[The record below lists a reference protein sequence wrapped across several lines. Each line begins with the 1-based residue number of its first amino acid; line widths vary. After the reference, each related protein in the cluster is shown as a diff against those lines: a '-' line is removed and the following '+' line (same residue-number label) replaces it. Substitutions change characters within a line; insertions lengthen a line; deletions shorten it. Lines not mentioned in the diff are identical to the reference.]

1 MQLYIMNKHYDKR
14 AVSNIIAA
22 LLLIAIAVA
31 AAILLYVFA
40 IGLLGSLG
48 SSGGTQTKEQVI
60 MEAYSWPNGGT
71 TMTVTLRNVGSATE
85 NLQTADYFVA
95 GVKVASTPS
104 FTCIGSS
111 ATASA
116 LAPTQS
122 CQATITVPNSGSLTV
137 GAAYSLKIVTP
148 SGGVFSYSVID
159 GGSS

>member
-1 MQLYIMNKHYDKR
+1 MNKHYNNH

-48 SSGGTQTKEQVI
+48 SGGGTQTKEEVI
-60 MEAYSWPNGGT
+60 MEAYSFPTGGSL
-71 TMTVTLRNVGSATE
+71 TVTLRNVGSATE
-85 NLQTADYFVA
+85 NLAKADYFVN
-95 GVKVASTPS
+95 GMLTNEPPG
-104 FTCIGSS
+104 FTCATGS
-111 ATASA
+111 ASA

-122 CQATITVPNSGSLTV
+122 CVATVTVGNTIESSLTA
-137 GAAYSLKIVTP
+137 GAAYAFKIVTP
-148 SGGVFSYSVID
+148 TGGVFSYSVIY